1 LKKEYFRD
9 MNPQILIDIVTDTMP
24 FGKYKGRLLCDIP
37 EDYLVWL
44 HKKGFPA
51 GHLGM
56 CLNTLYEI
64 RLNGLEELLAQAQK
78 NHKAN

>member
-1 LKKEYFRD
+1 
-9 MNPQILIDIVTDTMP
+9 MNSQVLIDIVTHRMP

-37 EDYLVWL
+37 EYYLVWMY
-44 HKKGFPA
+44 KKGFPA

-64 RLNGLEELLAQAQK
+64 RLNGLEEIIREIRSRYP
-78 NHKAN
+78 NPSRS

>member
-1 LKKEYFRD
+1 
-9 MNPQILIDIVTDTMP
+9 MNPQILIDIVTLTMP

-37 EDYLVWL
+37 EDYLVWM
-44 HKKGFPA
+44 HKKGFPG

-64 RLNGLEELLAQAQK
+64 RLNGLEELLVQVRK
-78 NHKAN
+78 NHKPN

>member
-1 LKKEYFRD
+1 
-9 MNPQILIDIVTDTMP
+9 MNSQVLIDIVTHRMP

-37 EDYLVWL
+37 EDYLVWMY
-44 HKKGFPA
+44 KKGFPA

-64 RLNGLEELLAQAQK
+64 RLNGLEEIIREIRSRYP
-78 NHKAN
+78 NPSRS

>member
-1 LKKEYFRD
+1 
-9 MNPQILIDIVTDTMP
+9 MNRQVLIDIVTHRMP

-37 EDYLVWL
+37 EDYLVWMY
-44 HKKGFPA
+44 KKGFPA

-64 RLNGLEELLAQAQK
+64 RLNGLEEIIREVRSRYP
-78 NHKAN
+78 NSSRS

>member
-1 LKKEYFRD
+1 
-9 MNPQILIDIVTDTMP
+9 MNPQVLIDIVTHRMP

-37 EDYLVWL
+37 EDYLVWMN
-44 HKKGFPA
+44 KKGFPA

-64 RLNGLEELLAQAQK
+64 RLNGLEEIIHEIRSRYP
-78 NHKAN
+78 NPSRS

>member
-1 LKKEYFRD
+1 
-9 MNPQILIDIVTDTMP
+9 MNPQVLIDIVTHRMH

-37 EDYLVWL
+37 EDYLVWMY
-44 HKKGFPA
+44 KKGFPA

-64 RLNGLEELLAQAQK
+64 RLNGLEEIIREVRSRYP
-78 NHKAN
+78 NSSRS

>member
-1 LKKEYFRD
+1 
-9 MNPQILIDIVTDTMP
+9 MNPQILIDIVTHSMP

-37 EDYLVWL
+37 EDYLVWMY
-44 HKKGFPA
+44 KKGFPA

-64 RLNGLEELLAQAQK
+64 RLNGLEYLIQEIRSRYPRAARK
-78 NHKAN
+78 

>member
-1 LKKEYFRD
+1 
-9 MNPQILIDIVTDTMP
+9 MNPQVLIDIVTQRMP

-37 EDYLVWL
+37 EDYLVWMY
-44 HKKGFPA
+44 KKGFPA

-64 RLNGLEELLAQAQK
+64 RLNGLEEIIREVK
-78 NHKAN
+78 SRYPNSSRS

>member
-1 LKKEYFRD
+1 
-9 MNPQILIDIVTDTMP
+9 MNPQILIDIVTQRMP

-37 EDYLVWL
+37 EDYLVWMY
-44 HKKGFPA
+44 KKGFPA

-64 RLNGLEELLAQAQK
+64 RLNGLEEIIREVRSRYP
-78 NHKAN
+78 NPSRS

>member
-1 LKKEYFRD
+1 
-9 MNPQILIDIVTDTMP
+9 MNPQILIDIVTHTMP

-37 EDYLVWL
+37 EDYLVWM

-51 GHLGM
+51 GNLGM

-64 RLNGLEELLAQAQK
+64 RLNGLEHLIHEIRSRYSRPAGK
-78 NHKAN
+78 

>member
-1 LKKEYFRD
+1 
-9 MNPQILIDIVTDTMP
+9 MNPQVLIDIVTHSMP

-37 EDYLVWL
+37 EDYLVWMN
-44 HKKGFPA
+44 KKGFPA

-64 RLNGLEELLAQAQK
+64 RLNGLEEIIREFRSRYP
-78 NHKAN
+78 NSSRS

>member
-1 LKKEYFRD
+1 
-9 MNPQILIDIVTDTMP
+9 MNPQVLIDIVTQRMP

-37 EDYLVWL
+37 EDYLVWMY
-44 HKKGFPA
+44 KKGFPA

-64 RLNGLEELLAQAQK
+64 RLNGLEEIIREVRSRYP
-78 NHKAN
+78 NSSRS

>member
-1 LKKEYFRD
+1 
-9 MNPQILIDIVTDTMP
+9 MNPQILIDAVTKTIP

-37 EDYLVWL
+37 EDYLVWM

-64 RLNGLEELLAQAQK
+64 RLNGWSTSYMKLDLGTQGQK
-78 NHKAN
+78 INKLD